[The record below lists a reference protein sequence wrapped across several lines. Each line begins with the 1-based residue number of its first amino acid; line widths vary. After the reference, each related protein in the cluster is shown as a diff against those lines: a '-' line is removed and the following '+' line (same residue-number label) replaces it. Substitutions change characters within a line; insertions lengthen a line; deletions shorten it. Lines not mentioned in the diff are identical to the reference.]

1 MTTTTGP
8 TAPVLTARGLSKRYG
23 EVWALRDCS
32 LDLPAGR
39 VIGLVGPNGAG
50 KTTLLHLSLGLLEPT
65 AGEIRVLGYAPRT
78 QEREVL
84 AQVGFV
90 AQQRPLYKHFTVEQ
104 HLQLGARLNAQW
116 DDTRARERL
125 RRYAIPLERKIRT
138 LSGGQQAQVSLALAL
153 GKRPELLLLAE
164 LDPLARQEFLRTL
177 LVAATEEG
185 ITVLFSSHVV
195 AELERFC
202 DYLIILLDGRVR
214 VAGDVDELLAAHQRL
229 TSATAPGV
237 AADTGAH
244 SGGDPLG
251 DDAQARE
258 AGVVA
263 VTRDR
268 HQTTMIVRKEAALPR
283 IGWEVGAITLE
294 ELVLAYMANPSQSL
308 ILPPKDGAPERGT
321 VGNAE
326 RREER
331 VP

>member
-1 MTTTTGP
+1 
-8 TAPVLTARGLSKRYG
+8 
-23 EVWALRDCS
+23 
-32 LDLPAGR
+32 
-39 VIGLVGPNGAG
+39 
-50 KTTLLHLSLGLLEPT
+50 
-65 AGEIRVLGYAPRT
+65 
-78 QEREVL
+78 
-84 AQVGFV
+84 
-90 AQQRPLYKHFTVEQ
+90 
-104 HLQLGARLNAQW
+104 LNARW
-116 DDTRARERL
+116 DDTRVRDRL
-125 RRYAIPLERKIRT
+125 RHYAIPLERRVRT

-153 GKRPELLLLAE
+153 GKCPELLLLDEPLAN

-214 VAGDVDELLAAHQRL
+214 VAGEVDELLAAHQRL
-229 TSATAPGV
+229 TSAAAPGAV
-237 AADTGAH
+237 DDIQAL
-244 SGGDPLG
+244 SGSGPTG
-251 DDAQARE
+251 DDMLARE

-263 VTRDR
+263 VTHDR
-268 HQTTMIVRKEAALPR
+268 QQTTLIVRKEAALPR
-283 IGWEVGAITLE
+283 IGWEVDAITLE

-308 ILPPKDGAPERGT
+308 ILPPKDSVPERGT